1 MSLQQPGNEVAA
13 QPSSIGEGTSGSVWA
28 VPAKRG
34 DALASISTG
43 LPPVLQQEHDQQ
55 PQEVA
60 AAAEEEADISEL
72 MGYLSAD
79 RA

>member
-1 MSLQQPGNEVAA
+1 VAA
-13 QPSSIGEGTSGSVWA
+13 QPSPIGEGTSGGVWA

-34 DALASISTG
+34 DAFAAIGTG

-60 AAAEEEADISEL
+60 AAAEEEEDISEL
-72 MGYLSAD
+72 LGYLSAD